1 MKRENFHAIEACQES
16 IKQIEQ
22 MIQEYEEEVEE

>member
-1 MKRENFHAIEACQES
+1 MSALLKEIEEKCQES
-16 IKQIEQ
+16 IRKIEQ